1 NSAAWLGLDWLGD
14 AEVFQLVTLGPDL
27 YNGTAG
33 LSLFLSAHA
42 AVAGQS
48 ASADLALAGVARLRK
63 QLKSRNAARIARS
76 LGVGGAIGLGS
87 AVYALTVMSKNLRD
101 PGLRDDAHRAAEL
114 MTDELVAADKRLD
127 VIAGS
132 AGAILCLLRLYRDG
146 QSEGALRRAI
156 KCGEHLLAQQRMGET
171 GRRSWVG
178 QGMGPR
184 PLNGMSH
191 GAAGFAYAL
200 ASLSAATGR
209 EDFAAAAQECVDF
222 ENSSFSAQRGNW
234 PDLRVEGTEAWPCRW
249 CHGAPGIGLGR
260 IGMAR
265 LPGTDGAVLKADVQ
279 GAVEGTRTAWPS
291 PLDTLC
297 CGTLG
302 SIEFICEAGDFFGR
316 DDLRDLAKREM
327 ASVIRAAADTG
338 DYRWNSGER
347 QFNLG
352 LFRGMAGVGYTAL
365 RQVDPSLPNVLIF
378 E

>member
-1 NSAAWLGLDWLGD
+1 
-14 AEVFQLVTLGPDL
+14 
-27 YNGTAG
+27 
-33 LSLFLSAHA
+33 
-42 AVAGQS
+42 
-48 ASADLALAGVARLRK
+48 
-63 QLKSRNAARIARS
+63 
-76 LGVGGAIGLGS
+76 
-87 AVYALTVMSKNLRD
+87 
-101 PGLRDDAHRAAEL
+101 
-114 MTDELVAADKRLD
+114 
-127 VIAGS
+127 
-132 AGAILCLLRLYRDG
+132 
-146 QSEGALRRAI
+146 
-156 KCGEHLLAQQRMGET
+156 
-171 GRRSWVG
+171 
-178 QGMGPR
+178 
-184 PLNGMSH
+184 
-191 GAAGFAYAL
+191 
-200 ASLSAATGR
+200 
-209 EDFAAAAQECVDF
+209 
-222 ENSSFSAQRGNW
+222 
-234 PDLRVEGTEAWPCRW
+234 
-249 CHGAPGIGLGR
+249 
-260 IGMAR
+260 MAR